1 MTTAVRKRERLQA
14 VANGRGRDLPPG
26 ADPYM
31 TREARAERVAW
42 RRAHLAKWQ
51 ADIERLGHYDPGHAY
66 DIAHEYELD
75 WTTDPDYGAE
85 GVHWSEFDA
94 DGVHHPLDERAHAI
108 KIRMC
113 ETARDRVG
121 YRVASGG
128 IYRFVEEI
136 AVELKLCTAQGQPAN
151 SVKPDLIVMPSEADL
166 DPARIPEDRQPRPDD
181 PVPELILAILSE
193 STASQDLDDKLHLYE
208 MLGVREYML
217 YDLGGKR
224 GVHSPRELIL
234 YRLEVGTYHRVPVEP
249 ELSEPEVPAYRS
261 EVFDAPIRMLPDP
274 RENDADMQDR
284 PERRQPAPIFQWYDV
299 QQGRW
304 RDRASDEADRR
315 KVGSGRKVEWRSVWS
330 WLLTCCAGACP
341 APRRRRSA
349 RGSKSIGIPRDLRR
363 MWWTACWMCNWHRTS
378 GVPCSISHR
387 TTSST
392 AVLPD
397 GPPHAITFLGWA
409 GRDRA

>member
-1 MTTAVRKRERLQA
+1 MTMAVRERELSQA

-31 TREARAERVAW
+31 TREARAERTAW
-42 RRAHLAKWQ
+42 RRAHLAEWQ
-51 ADIERLGHYDPGHAY
+51 AGIERLGHYDPGHAY

-151 SVKPDLIVMPSEADL
+151 SVKPDLIVMPSEEDL

-181 PVPELILAILSE
+181 PVPELILEILSE
-193 STASQDLDDKLHLYE
+193 STAAQDLDDKLQLYE

-249 ELSEPEVPAYRS
+249 GLSEPEVPAYRS

-304 RDRASDEADRR
+304 RDRASDEADRQR
-315 KVGSGRKVEWRSVWS
+315 QEGWQTGQQEGRVAERLVMAVDMLRRCLPGAAEAAVRARIEEHWRTAGPPENVVDRLLDVQLAPGEWRS
-330 WLLTCCAGACP
+330 LLNIPPDDEVDRGP
-341 APRRRRSA
+341 A
-349 RGSKSIGIPRDLRR
+349 
-363 MWWTACWMCNWHRTS
+363 
-378 GVPCSISHR
+378 
-387 TTSST
+387 
-392 AVLPD
+392 
-397 GPPHAITFLGWA
+397 
-409 GRDRA
+409 